1 MSYNRHSGM
10 TNEKR
15 DWVQILVAPLL
26 IGVIGVLLTAWYSWQ
41 LNQQQNELEKQRA
54 QDAALRAY
62 LDQMSSLLLNKDRPL
77 RQSEEGDE
85 VRILAQARTATVIQ
99 RLDAD
104 RNRTVIRFL
113 NEAGLTGNGQ
123 PSISILAEADLQGAH
138 LEGVDLSSIDLSG
151 TILDDAKLG
160 GAHLERADLSKALL
174 RDADLEYAI
183 LPGAELR
190 GAVLERADLLRADLR
205 GANLD
210 DANLTDANLE
220 RANLETANL
229 SGTDFSAADLSNA
242 DLDIAYLKGATLS
255 NAHLNE
261 ASLWNAKLK
270 NAKLSGADLSGTT
283 LRDADLRDARQ
294 KAIFRDNFSDKSNGW
309 EVGTDPEPD
318 PNFVEYAEYATGAEP
333 DRNNVGL
340 RVYNPRPGNDMVVT
354 NGTAGSAIKD
364 AIVKV
369 KATVTGKAPESKD
382 TRWGI
387 VCRAADDH
395 DPRYELGLY
404 ADGRLTIWKLKD
416 NKWKELDTKSPIPA
430 VRDATTTKTHLR
442 AKCWESKL
450 TIVVNGRSVLQ
461 VEDSEIKSGSIG
473 FYVEN
478 PGGGDVDILF
488 DDLRVMGHPP
498 HGAPMPDG

>member
-1 MSYNRHSGM
+1 MA
-10 TNEKR
+10 NEKR
-15 DWVQILVAPLL
+15 DWVQILAAPLL
-26 IGVIGVLLTAWYSWQ
+26 IGVIGVLLTAWFSWQ
-41 LNQQQNELEKQRA
+41 LNQHQNQLEEQRA
-54 QDAALRAY
+54 QDAALQAY
-62 LDQMSSLLLNKDRPL
+62 LDQMSSLLLNKERPL
-77 RQSEEGDE
+77 RQTEKGDE
-85 VRILAQARTATVIQ
+85 VRTLAQARTSTVIQ

-104 RNRTVIRFL
+104 HNRTVIRFL
-113 NEAGLTGNGQ
+113 NEAGLTGNDS
-123 PSISILAEADLQGAH
+123 SISILAEADLQGAH
-138 LEGVDLSSIDLSG
+138 LEGVDLSGINLSG
-151 TILDDAKLG
+151 TTLDDAKLG
-160 GAHLERADLSKALL
+160 RAHLEGADLSRAFL
-174 RDADLEYAI
+174 RDAH
-183 LPGAELR
+183 LR
-190 GAVLERADLLRADLR
+190 DVHLLDAQLSGADLRDATLKGADLR

-210 DANLTDANLE
+210 DADLTHANLE

-229 SGTDFSAADLSNA
+229 SGADFSAADLSNA

-283 LRDADLRDARQ
+283 LRDADLRDADQ
-294 KAIFRDNFSDKSNGW
+294 KVIFRDKFSDKSNGW
-309 EVGTDPEPD
+309 EVRTDPEPD
-318 PNFVEYAEYATGAEP
+318 RNVVEYAEYATGDEP
-333 DRNNVGL
+333 DRNVGL
-340 RVYNPRPGNDMVVT
+340 RLYNPLPGNDMVAT
-354 NGTAGSAIKD
+354 NGTAGSGIKD

-369 KATVTGKAPESKD
+369 KATVTGKAPESID
-382 TRWGI
+382 TSWGI

-430 VRDATTTKTHLR
+430 VRDGTTTKTHLR

-473 FYVEN
+473 FYVDN
-478 PGGGDVDILF
+478 PGGGAVDILF
-488 DDLRVMGHPP
+488 DDLRVIGHPP